1 MGLSMREKAARKGL
15 GRPQLGDVKV
25 EDGVVYVW
33 TGREWSEP
41 GGVVVRKFDR
51 DKPDTRG

>member
-1 MGLSMREKAARKGL
+1 MREKAAPKEVGH
-15 GRPQLGDVKV
+15 PQLGDVKV

-41 GGVVVRKFDR
+41 GAVVARKFDR
-51 DKPDTRG
+51 DKPETRG